1 LIYTFQSKKEISL
14 LALWILREEWTFT
27 PGEPDFTRSNTHGL
41 KVRYTLLPRF
51 ARAINW
57 TPERSTRFSAVPF
70 EKVLDLHMEVKKEQ
84 QKALKET
91 REQLLSTWQLIAK
104 KYATSKS

>member
-14 LALWILREEWTFT
+14 LALWILREKWTFT

-41 KVRYTLLPRF
+41 KVKYTLLQGSHALSIGLLSGRLV
-51 ARAINW
+51 
-57 TPERSTRFSAVPF
+57 FSAVPF

-84 QKALKET
+84 QKALTENRK
-91 REQLLSTWQLIAK
+91 QLLSTWQLIAK